1 MSIASEI
8 TRIQTAK
15 SDLATSIA
23 NKGVTVPASA
33 TLDDYAALVDSIQT
47 GGGGS
52 TLPYDAEVE
61 YIESTGTQWIDTGI
75 NLRQKV
81 VMSANVS
88 ITKSITTNSIIF
100 GASYDNSTVPK
111 FQIGI
116 NSSNKWL
123 SANTS
128 YYSYY
133 EITGG
138 GTVSLNTKYTPI
150 VAAKATQASDAT
162 IYIFARNNDGGSMLP
177 IDGLRLYGAY
187 ITSGGLVVR
196 DFIPVRIG
204 TVGYLYDRVSGSLF
218 GNSGTGSFTL
228 GSDV

>member
-1 MSIASEI
+1 MSISNEI
-8 TRIQTAK
+8 LRLQTAK

-23 NKGVTVPASA
+23 NKGVTVPSSA

-47 GGGGS
+47 GGGS

-61 YIESTGTQWIDTGI
+61 YLQSDGNQWIDTGI

-81 VMSANVS
+81 IMSATVS
-88 ITKSITTNSIIF
+88 ISRSITTNSVLF
-100 GASYDNSTVPK
+100 GVYYDNSTVPK
-111 FQIGI
+111 FQIYI
-116 NSSNKWL
+116 NSSYKW
-123 SANTS
+123 SNPNTS

-150 VAAKATQASDAT
+150 VAAISAQASDAT
-162 IYIFARNNDGGSMLP
+162 VYIFARHHDGSSTLP
-177 IDGLRLYGAY
+177 INGLRLYGAY
-187 ITSGGLVVR
+187 ITSGGLIVR
-196 DFIPVRIG
+196 DFVPVRIG

-218 GNSGTGSFTL
+218 GNSGTGSFVL
-228 GSDV
+228 GNDV